1 MNSRVGKK
9 ALVALAST
17 FALTMGSLGALAAPA
32 QAADG
37 DTKVRGVT
45 IPAFYNPPA
54 SLPAKNGAVVRTEGM
69 KPFLAAPGI
78 SPALPGTATRVM
90 FKTTDAANKP
100 AAVTGAYIEPTKKW
114 AGKGSRPLVVVAPG
128 TMGQGDQCA
137 TSLNI
142 DNPLIADLKGD
153 TLSVGYE
160 LITVYSLLNEGF
172 GVMLTDYIGLG
183 TTDRPHTY
191 MNRVDQGH
199 TVNDAA
205 RAALSLPGTSLKADS
220 KVGFHGYSQGGG
232 ATASAAELQ
241 PTYAPELNLVG
252 AYAGAPPADL
262 AKTVP
267 GIDGSLLAV
276 ALAWSINGLTHYSP
290 ELAPLVDQYM
300 NDKGKAVLTDSLTR
314 CVPDGAL
321 SNPFTNTKDLT
332 KTKISLE
339 QVINKE
345 PAIKAVVDAQRIG
358 KLKPT
363 VPVRVTT
370 GTTDDIVPHKQS
382 RQLAVDWCKAKVN
395 VTYTPVV
402 LPNLGNKT
410 VLNHLPPM
418 LVDLPGATAW
428 MKDRFNGKKAA
439 SNCLVLP
446 VMP

>member
-1 MNSRVGKK
+1 MNSRLGKK
-9 ALVALAST
+9 TLAALAST
-17 FALTMGSLGALAAPA
+17 FALTMGSLGVLAAPA

-54 SLPAKNGAVVRTEGM
+54 TLPAKNGAVVRSEAM

-90 FKTTDAANKP
+90 FKTTDVTNQP

-114 AGKGSRPLVVVAPG
+114 TGKGSRPLVIVAPG

-142 DNPLIADLKGD
+142 ENPLIMDLSGG

-160 LITVYSLLNEGF
+160 LITVYNMLNEGF
-172 GVMLTDYIGLG
+172 AVMLTDYIGLG
-183 TTDRPHTY
+183 ATDRPHTY

-205 RAALSLPGTSLKADS
+205 RAALSLPGTSLKKDS

-232 ATASAAELQ
+232 ATAAAAELQ

-252 AYAGAPPADL
+252 AYVGAPPADL

-267 GIDGSLLAV
+267 GIDGSLLSV
-276 ALAWSINGLTHYSP
+276 ALAWTINGMMHYNP
-290 ELAPLVDQYM
+290 ELAPLVDKYM
-300 NDKGKAVLTDSLTR
+300 NDKGKKVLTDSLTS
-314 CVPDGAL
+314 CVPDG
-321 SNPFTNTKDLT
+321 SMTNPFTKTTQLT
-332 KTKISLE
+332 KSGISLE
-339 QVINKE
+339 KVINSE
-345 PAIKAVVDAQRIG
+345 PGIKAVVDANRIG
-358 KLKPT
+358 KIKPK
-363 VPVRVTT
+363 VPVRVAT
-370 GTTDDIVPHKQS
+370 GTVDDIVPHKQS
-382 RQLAVDWCKAKVN
+382 RQLAVDWCKSKAN
-395 VTYTPVV
+395 VTYTPVI
-402 LPNLGNKT
+402 LPNLGDKT
-410 VLNHLPPM
+410 VINHILPM
-418 LVDLPGATAW
+418 LTDLPAATTW
-428 MKDRFNGKKAA
+428 MKDRFDGKKAS

-446 VMP
+446 LMP